1 MIMKRKLLLLVSAAC
16 FVCAGYVVKAQAAG
30 PATNQVTLFWQAL
43 ISPMTPYV
51 FEVQQSNLN
60 TNSWITIA
68 NNLPSTTLTLT
79 LLVDKDP
86 ARFWRVRALNAT
98 NSAWAT
104 DFSNLV
110 NPAWPGLIGTLGIR
124 PGP

>member
-1 MIMKRKLLLLVSAAC
+1 MKRKLLLIISAAC
-16 FVCAGYVVKAQAAG
+16 FLLAGYVSNAQGAG
-30 PATNQVTLFWQAL
+30 PATNQVTLFWTAL
-43 ISPMTPYV
+43 VNPQTPYV

-60 TNSWITIA
+60 TNSWVTIA
-68 NNLPSTTLTLT
+68 NNLPSSTLTLT

-86 ARFWRVRALNAT
+86 ARYWRVRALNST

-110 NPAWPGLIGTLGIR
+110 SPAWPGLIGTLGIR
-124 PGP
+124 PGL